1 MQLNP
6 QGWMFQDLISCCT
19 RFFNWRLSEC
29 TGTTSTGSSG
39 LYYPNWSLESSTEHI
54 CLNDGSEYEV
64 VPDGHK
70 PKHCPFYSSFAHV
83 NLSHCDHPDE
93 PDYMK
98 YNPSSYMSSDLETCC
113 KKYYSWNYEACMG
126 STATGSSEWY
136 VDWNL
141 SICVQ
146 DCVGSAPC
154 GGLAETWDSL
164 YTSAA
169 ACCSGKL
176 SWVDPDTCVSE
187 SEGLSP

>member
-54 CLNDGSEYEV
+54 CLNDG
-64 VPDGHK
+64 
-70 PKHCPFYSSFAHV
+70 
-83 NLSHCDHPDE
+83 NE
-93 PDYMK
+93 PDYMI
-98 YNPSSYMSSDLETCC
+98 YNPSLYMSSDLETCC

-176 SWVDPDTCVSE
+176 SWVDADTCVSE